1 MFTLESCQCLSDEDM
16 FLKEE
21 KLLIKR
27 IEQLEKEKY
36 EGK

>member
-1 MFTLESCQCLSDEDM
+1 MLLV
-16 FLKEE
+16 LKTCFKEK

-36 EGK
+36 EK